1 MEVLRTPAEMQQ
13 WSKEVTGTGNS
24 IGFVPTMGAL
34 HNGHARLLN
43 ESLDRDDVSVLS
55 VFVNP
60 TQFNN
65 SDDFRLYPRTDDQDL
80 ALAKEMGVSC
90 VYLPSVDVMYPE
102 GSSVVV
108 EPGTAAEPMEGVMRP
123 GHFRGV
129 TTVVTKL
136 FNAVLPSRAYF
147 GKKDYQQLAVIRQMV
162 EDLDF
167 PVEIVGVDT
176 VREGDGLALSSRN
189 VRLSE
194 VARKDAPIIF
204 TSLRWA
210 LNEHSRGNHDA
221 HDLSIGIQSRLQQSQ
236 LCRPEY
242 VEVVDTQTLC
252 SVSDTRDGAVICIA
266 AWFDDVRL
274 IDNIELPVS
283 S

>member
-1 MEVLRTPAEMQQ
+1 MEVLRTPGEMQQ
-13 WSKEVTGTGNS
+13 WSKEVIGTGNS

-34 HNGHARLLN
+34 HNGHARLLD

-65 SDDFRLYPRTDDQDL
+65 ADDFRLYPRTDDQDL

-108 EPGTAAEPMEGVMRP
+108 EPGTAAEPMEGIMRP

-162 EDLDF
+162 NDLDF

-176 VREGDGLALSSRN
+176 VREVDGLALSSRN

-210 LNEHSRGNHDA
+210 LDEHSRGNHDA
-221 HDLSIGIQSRLQQSQ
+221 QYLSHGIQSRLQQSQ

-252 SVSDTRDGAVICIA
+252 SVGDTRDGAAICIA
-266 AWFDDVRL
+266 AWYDNVRL
-274 IDNIELPVS
+274 IDNIELPALS
-283 S
+283 